1 MMKKLLGKRIFHA
14 SGLVRLERSQ
24 YSDWATR
31 RMIRCSNPVTVLVF
45 ISSPK
50 RPDRF
55 CGLNSFLFKGY
66 RGYFHRTQSGRGVRL
81 NKELHLVS
89 RLRISK
95 VITVRCISTFIFTFR
110 HRDGQSVRLV
120 MVKTH

>member
-1 MMKKLLGKRIFHA
+1 MMKKLLRKRIFHA
-14 SGLVRLERSQ
+14 SGQVRLKRSQ
-24 YSDWATR
+24 YSDCARR
-31 RMIRCSNPVTVLVF
+31 RMIRCSNPFTVMLF

-66 RGYFHRTQSGRGVRL
+66 RGYFHRTQSGRRVRL
-81 NKELHLVS
+81 NKEPHLLS

-95 VITVRCISTFIFTFR
+95 VITVRCISTSTFTFR
-110 HRDGQSVRLV
+110 HRDGQTVRPV